1 MLIYLH
7 GFRSGPQSHKSQ
19 SLRAHMAAQGL
30 ADAFWG
36 EQLALVPRD
45 AIAQVSRV
53 IEACAVAP
61 TLVGSSLGGHY
72 ATALAER
79 YGLKAVL
86 VNPSVISHVT
96 LEPFLGRQTMIY
108 TGEEFDVRREH
119 LDQMRELDVERLAD
133 PARYWLMVEQG
144 DELLD
149 YRLAVQRYTG
159 ARQTVLEG
167 GDHSFTR
174 WDEYLDDI
182 LRFAGL
188 LPEARP

>member
-7 GFRSGPQSHKSQ
+7 GFRSGPQSYKAQ
-19 SLRAHMAAQGL
+19 SLRARMEHLGL
-30 ADAFWG
+30 GQAYWC
-36 EQLALVPRD
+36 EQLAWSPLA
-45 AIAQVSRV
+45 AIDQVTRV
-53 IEACAVAP
+53 IERCTTPP

-79 YGLKAVL
+79 FGLRAVL
-86 VNPSVISHVT
+86 VNPSVISHIT

-108 TGEEFDVRREH
+108 TGEEFDVRREY
-119 LDQMRELDVERLAD
+119 LDEMRALDVDRLQD
-133 PARYWLMVEQG
+133 PTRYWLMVETG

-149 YRLAVQRYTG
+149 WRLAVARYDG
-159 ARQTVLEG
+159 ARQTVLPG

-174 WDEYLDDI
+174 WDDYLDDI

-188 LPEARP
+188 LPEHAA